1 MKQGIDFLSEVWK
14 QVKHAPNTGG
24 LSNCILKKNMYFPM
38 LQTIKKLVLIAM
50 FRRNIVDDGRSVGHA
65 RRTTR
70 AGGLVGY

>member
-1 MKQGIDFLSEVWK
+1 
-14 QVKHAPNTGG
+14 
-24 LSNCILKKNMYFPM
+24 M